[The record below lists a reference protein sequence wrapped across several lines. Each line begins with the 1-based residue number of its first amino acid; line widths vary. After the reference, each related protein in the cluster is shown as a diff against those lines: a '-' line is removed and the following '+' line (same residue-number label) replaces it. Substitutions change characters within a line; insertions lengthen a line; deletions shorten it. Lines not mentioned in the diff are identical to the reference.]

1 MHTWLFLR
9 TQTIVV
15 PCRSECDDDEPAANE
30 DMGRDTQ
37 AVTILPLCRQTLDL
51 ESDAQRAAAET
62 SAGLLESREVVLF
75 SIVKEGLDETCLV
88 LGGSSDSNNLLSQC
102 CVNDGDVRSR
112 EP

>member
-1 MHTWLFLR
+1 LR

-15 PCRSECDDDEPAANE
+15 PCRSEYEDDDEPAANE

-37 AVTILPLCRQTLDL
+37 AVAMVPLCRQTLDL
-51 ESDAQRAAAET
+51 ESDTQRATTAT
-62 SAGLLESREVVLF
+62 SAELLESREVVLF

-88 LGGSSDSNNLLSQC
+88 LGGGSDCDSNDVLPLD
-102 CVNDGDVRSR
+102 CVNKKDSDERSR